1 MEVHHHAH
9 VPKKWKEYI
18 TEFVML
24 FAAVT
29 LGFFAENL
37 REHYIEKERE
47 AKFIEIVHEDL
58 RNDIK
63 SLEKIHWKYQSRIKR
78 EDTLI
83 ALLSKPNYAQ
93 TNDLYYLARLNSIR
107 EFFHHS
113 KNGFQQLKNA
123 GGLRLIE
130 NIEVIKK
137 IQAYENNV
145 EEMDE
150 LQHLT
155 EDLLMN
161 YREKMALIFRGDV
174 FHAMLQYPD
183 AKVSENRF
191 ARPTSNPTL
200 MNHDAKEL
208 NELLNKTLYVH
219 NNNLG
224 IYNRSYELMLAAQD
238 LDQLLIKTYQIQT
251 H

>member
-1 MEVHHHAH
+1 MEVHHRTHI
-9 VPKKWKEYI
+9 PKQLKEYI
-18 TEFVML
+18 TEFIML

-47 AKFIEIVHEDL
+47 EKFVEIVHEDL
-58 RNDIK
+58 LNDISALK
-63 SLEKIHWKYQSRIKR
+63 KIHDRYQIRIKR

-83 ALLSKPNYAQ
+83 NLLSNPNFKK
-93 TNDLYYLARLNSIR
+93 TNDLYYLARINSIR

-137 IQAYENNV
+137 IQAYENNI

-150 LQHLT
+150 LQQLT
-155 EDLLMN
+155 EGLLMN
-161 YREKMALIFRGDV
+161 YREKMAVIFKGSV
-174 FHAMLQYPD
+174 FKNMVVNPE

-191 ARPTSNPTL
+191 ARPTNNPAL
-200 MNHDAKEL
+200 MVESYDAI

-224 IYNRSYELMLAAQD
+224 IANRSLELMHYAEE
-238 LDQLLIKTYQIQT
+238 LDKLLTETYHIK
-251 H
+251 